1 MIDTVLKYL
10 QQELNAYLAPGG
22 EPAGDE
28 ARVEFPA
35 AEPAESVQLP
45 LNRVVPLLIRIEEEK
60 TVRFADR
67 YLRSR
72 GSAEQPEYTSA
83 PPAVPLHLYV
93 LFIARFS
100 DYLTGAKHLS
110 SVIRFFQGR
119 PALTPPNLPEIVAEL
134 HTPSFTVQ
142 NEIWSTLKAPQHP
155 AVMYKITMLLLES
168 ETVTG
173 GKVIQEVHTKLIQN

>member
-1 MIDTVLKYL
+1 MNARNLKIGLVLFG
-10 QQELNAYLAPGG
+10 AALAFFFYYYRQPRFIAG
-22 EPAGDE
+22 EKAPD
-28 ARVEFPA
+28 FA
-35 AEPAESVQLP
+35 AVLADG
-45 LNRVVPLLIRIEEEK
+45 K

-72 GSAEQPEYTSA
+72 GSAEQPEFTSA

-119 PALTPPNLPEIVAEL
+119 PVLTPPNLPEIVAEL

-168 ETVTG
+168 EATTG
-173 GKVIQEVHTKLIQN
+173 GKVIQEVHTTLIQN